1 MLVLVAVAAAVALF
15 VTPLRAQ
22 AAQSGANTAR
32 VAAPDSAPPAA
43 TASAA
48 SAAVVSGVDTVLI
61 VPTRM
66 GAFSAS
72 ARAEAIA
79 SRLRGLWRT
88 PLDSLVLVA
97 AETSTDIVA
106 GEMVLMSVSD
116 ADAAARGVSRAALA
130 EEFREQL
137 WEAIERASLAGRM
150 QALIGGLWR
159 TMLATAVLIVVL
171 LLIRRGY
178 ARFRRWLDGARATL
192 PSVRIK
198 TLELIPST
206 VLAAGI
212 ESAAK
217 LLRLVLYVVLFYFY
231 VPLVLSFFP
240 WTAPYA
246 DRLLSYLLSPVTAV
260 LLAIGTYLPNV
271 LFVAVIVTVTRYL
284 LKAIRLVFE
293 ALGRGTLAIGGFERE
308 WADPTYKIARFLI
321 IAFSLVVVFPYLPGA
336 DSEAFKG
343 VSLFVGVLISFGS
356 SSAISN
362 AIAGVVLTYTRAFRV
377 GDMIAIAETQ
387 GTVTAKS
394 LLVTRVR
401 TIKDVEVTIP
411 NAMVLAAHVQNFS
424 TLAAGRGLI
433 LHTGV
438 TIGYD
443 VPWREVHRLLL
454 AAAAETPGVIADPK
468 PFVLQTSLD
477 DFYVSYQLN
486 VYSRDAQVMARTYSA
501 LHANI
506 LDQFHSNGVEILS
519 PHYRAVRDGNA
530 VAGPE
535 GAAPGAFRVQQVPGD
550 TQPQP

>member
-1 MLVLVAVAAAVALF
+1 MRLVALASVMMAAIVALPSPVRAQTTPASVPSAQPAVAD
-15 VTPLRAQ
+15 
-22 AAQSGANTAR
+22 STAR
-32 VAAPDSAPPAA
+32 VGAP
-43 TASAA
+43 
-48 SAAVVSGVDTVLI
+48 VILRGDTVLF
-61 VPTRM
+61 VPTRT
-66 GAFSAS
+66 GAFSAA
-72 ARAEAIA
+72 ARAEAIS
-79 SRLRGLWRT
+79 SRLKELWRA
-88 PLDSLVLVA
+88 PPESLVVVP
-97 AETSTDIVA
+97 AETSTDILA
-106 GEMVLMSVSD
+106 DLIVLMSVSD
-116 ADAAARGVSRAALA
+116 ADAAARGMPRAELV
-130 EEFREQL
+130 EEYRRLL
-137 WEAIERASLAGRM
+137 WGAIERESLAGRM
-150 QALIGGLWR
+150 QALIGGILR
-159 TMLATAVLIVVL
+159 SLVATAVLAVL
-171 LLIRRGY
+171 LLLMRRGF
-178 ARFRRWLDGARATL
+178 ARFSRWLDGARETL
-192 PSVRIK
+192 PSIRIK

-212 ESAAK
+212 DSAVR
-217 LLRLVLYVVLFYFY
+217 LVRLVLYIVLFYFY

-260 LLAIGTYLPNV
+260 LLAIGSYLPNV

-284 LKAIRLVFE
+284 LKAIRLVFD

-321 IAFSLVVVFPYLPGA
+321 IAFALVVVFPYLPGA

-411 NAMVLAAHVQNFS
+411 NAMVLAAHVRNFS
-424 TLAAGRGLI
+424 TLAAGTGLI
-433 LHTGV
+433 LHTSV

-443 VPWREVHRLLL
+443 VPWREVQRLLL
-454 AAAAETPGVIADPK
+454 AAAADTPGVIADPK

-486 VYSRDAQVMARTYSA
+486 VYSRDAHAMARTYSA

-506 LDQFHSNGVEILS
+506 LDQFHRNGVEILS

-535 GAAPGAFRVQQVPGD
+535 GATPTAFRVQQVAEGK
-550 TQPQP
+550 